1 MDWKDVGKIVAP
13 LAPTLGGI
21 LGDLIPIPG
30 GGMIGT
36 AAGNIIAAAL
46 GVDPTPDAVGA
57 AIQNDPN
64 AVAKI
69 SAAETEAAAKWPALA
84 EIAKAK
90 YASNAAQSESINQT
104 IRNEATAKVSWWH
117 WRHLLGYLVLLYG
130 IEQVA
135 AIAYTMFGK
144 GVPPDQLATLFNST
158 AIFTA
163 GLFAL
168 LGYVAQDTT
177 ALKQTAMTG
186 QAPDGVIASTIKAV
200 TGKKK

>member
-1 MDWKDVGKIVAP
+1 MDWKDVGKIIGP

-36 AAGNIIAAAL
+36 AAGNLIAAAL
-46 GVDPTPDAVGA
+46 GVDPTPDAVGN

-64 AVAKI
+64 AAAKI
-69 SAAETEAAAKWPALA
+69 QAAETEAQAKWPAIA
-84 EIAKAK
+84 EIAKAQ
-90 YASNAAQSESINQT
+90 YAANAAQSESINAT
-104 IRNEATAKVSWWH
+104 IRAEDTAKVPWWH
-117 WRHLLGYLVLLYG
+117 WRHQLGNVVVLYALQQIFLVFWC
-130 IEQVA
+130 A
-135 AIAYTMFGK
+135 AGK
-144 GVPPDQLATLFNST
+144 MQADQLAMLFNST
-158 AIFTA
+158 TVLTG
-163 GLFAL
+163 GLLAL
-168 LGYVAQDTT
+168 LGYVASDTT

>member
-36 AAGNIIAAAL
+36 AAGNLIAAAL
-46 GVDPTPDAVGA
+46 GVDPTPDAVGT

-64 AVAKI
+64 AAAKI
-69 SAAETEAAAKWPALA
+69 QAAESEAVAKWPAIA
-84 EIAKAK
+84 EIAKAQ
-90 YASNAAQSESINQT
+90 YAANAAQSESINQT
-104 IRNEATAKVSWWH
+104 IRAEAGNVSWWH

-135 AIAYTMFGK
+135 LIAYAGFGK
-144 GVPPDQLATLFNST
+144 GLPADQLAAIFNST
-158 AIFTA
+158 AVLTG
-163 GLFAL
+163 GLLAL
-168 LGYVAQDTT
+168 LGYVASDTT
-177 ALKQTAMTG
+177 ALKQTAITG
-186 QAPDGVIASTIKAV
+186 QAPEGAVKSAIKAV
-200 TGKKK
+200 TGKK

>member
-1 MDWKDVGKIVAP
+1 MDWKDVGQIIAP

-36 AAGNIIAAAL
+36 AAGNLIAAAL

-64 AVAKI
+64 AAAKI

-84 EIAKAK
+84 EIAKAQ
-90 YASNAAQSESINQT
+90 YAANAAQSESINQT
-104 IRNEATAKVSWWH
+104 IRAEAGTVSWWH

-135 AIAYTMFGK
+135 LIAYAGFGK
-144 GVPPDQLATLFNST
+144 GLPADQLAAIFNST
-158 AIFTA
+158 AVLTG
-163 GLFAL
+163 GLLAL
-168 LGYVAQDTT
+168 LGYVASDTT
-177 ALKQTAMTG
+177 ALKQTALTG
-186 QAPDGVIASTIKAV
+186 RAPDGVVASTIKAV

>member
-13 LAPTLGGI
+13 IAPTLGGI

-36 AAGNIIAAAL
+36 AAGNLIAASL

-64 AVAKI
+64 AAAKI
-69 SAAETEAAAKWPALA
+69 SAAETEAAAKWPAIA
-84 EIAKAK
+84 EIAKAQ
-90 YASNAAQSESINQT
+90 YAADAAQSESINQS
-104 IRNEATAKVSWWH
+104 IRAEAGNVAWWH

-130 IEQVA
+130 VEQVA
-135 AIAYTMFGK
+135 AIAYSMFGK
-144 GVPPDQLATLFNST
+144 GVPPDQLAALFNST
-158 AIFTA
+158 AVFTA

-168 LGYVAQDTT
+168 LGYVASDTT
-177 ALKQTAMTG
+177 ALKHAALTG
-186 QAPDGVIASTIKAV
+186 QVREGVIASTIKAV
-200 TGKKK
+200 TGRKK

>member
-36 AAGNIIAAAL
+36 AAGNLIAAAL
-46 GVDPTPDAVGA
+46 GVDPTPDAVSN

-69 SAAETEAAAKWPALA
+69 QAAETEAQAKWPAIA
-84 EIAKAK
+84 EIAKAQ
-90 YASNAAQSESINQT
+90 YAANAAQSESINQT
-104 IRNEATAKVSWWH
+104 IRAEAEAKVPWWH
-117 WRHLLGYLVLLYG
+117 WRHQLGYVVLLYALQQ
-130 IEQVA
+130 IFLVFWCA
-135 AIAYTMFGK
+135 AGK
-144 GVPPDQLATLFNST
+144 MPADQLAMLFNST
-158 AIFTA
+158 TVLTG
-163 GLFAL
+163 GLLAL
-168 LGYVAQDTT
+168 LGYVASDTT
-177 ALKQTAMTG
+177 ALKQTAMIG

>member
-1 MDWKDVGKIVAP
+1 
-13 LAPTLGGI
+13 
-21 LGDLIPIPG
+21 
-30 GGMIGT
+30 MIGT
-36 AAGNIIAAAL
+36 AAGNLLAAAL

-64 AVAKI
+64 AAAKI

-90 YASNAAQSESINQT
+90 YESNAAQSESINAT
-104 IRNEATAKVSWWH
+104 IRAEDTAKVPWWH
-117 WRHLLGYLVLLYG
+117 WRHQLGNVVVLYALQQIFLVFWC
-130 IEQVA
+130 A
-135 AIAYTMFGK
+135 AGK
-144 GVPPDQLATLFNST
+144 MPADQLAMLFNST
-158 AIFTA
+158 TVLTG
-163 GLFAL
+163 GLLAL

>member
-36 AAGNIIAAAL
+36 AAGNLIASAL

-57 AIQNDPN
+57 AMQNDPN
-64 AVAKI
+64 AAVKI
-69 SAAETEAAAKWPALA
+69 QAAESEAAARWPALA
-84 EIAKAK
+84 EIAKAQ
-90 YASNAAQSESINQT
+90 YAANAAQSESINQT
-104 IRNEATAKVSWWH
+104 IRAEAGNVSWWH

-135 AIAYTMFGK
+135 AIAYSMFGK
-144 GVPPDQLATLFNST
+144 GVPPDQLAALFNST
-158 AIFTA
+158 AVFTA

-168 LGYVAQDTT
+168 LGYVASDTT
-177 ALKQTAMTG
+177 ALKQTAITG
-186 QAPDGVIASTIKAV
+186 KAPDGAVKTVIKAV
-200 TGKKK
+200 TGKK

>member
-13 LAPTLGGI
+13 IAPTLGGI

-36 AAGNIIAAAL
+36 AAGNLIAAAL
-46 GVDPTPDAVGA
+46 GVEPTPDAVGA
-57 AIQNDPN
+57 AINNDPN
-64 AVAKI
+64 AIAKI

-84 EIAKAK
+84 EIAKAQ
-90 YASNAAQSESINQT
+90 YAANAAQSESINQT
-104 IRNEATAKVSWWH
+104 IRAEAGNVSWWH

-135 AIAYTMFGK
+135 LIAYAGFGK
-144 GVPPDQLATLFNST
+144 GLPADQLAAIFNST
-158 AIFTA
+158 AVLTG
-163 GLFAL
+163 GLLAL
-168 LGYVAQDTT
+168 LGYVASDTT
-177 ALKQTAMTG
+177 ALKQTALTG
-186 QAPDGVIASTIKAV
+186 QAPDGVVTSTIKAV

>member
-1 MDWKDVGKIVAP
+1 MDWKEVGKIIAP
-13 LAPTLGGI
+13 IAPTLGGI

-36 AAGNIIAAAL
+36 AAGNLIAAAL

-64 AVAKI
+64 AIAKI

-84 EIAKAK
+84 EIAKAQ
-90 YASNAAQSESINQT
+90 YAANAAQSESINQT
-104 IRNEATAKVSWWH
+104 IRAEAGNVAWWH

-135 AIAYTMFGK
+135 LIAYAGFGK
-144 GVPPDQLATLFNST
+144 GLPADQLAAIFNST
-158 AIFTA
+158 AVLTG
-163 GLFAL
+163 GLLAV
-168 LGYVAQDTT
+168 LGYVASDTT
-177 ALKQTAMTG
+177 AMRQTAITG
-186 QAPDGVIASTIKAV
+186 QAPEGAVKTIVKAV
-200 TGKKK
+200 TGKK

>member
-36 AAGNIIAAAL
+36 AAGNLIAAAF
-46 GVDPTPDAVGA
+46 GVDPTPEAVGN

-69 SAAETEAAAKWPALA
+69 QAAETEAAAKWPAIA
-84 EIAKAK
+84 EIAKAQ
-90 YASNAAQSESINQT
+90 YAAAAAQSESINET
-104 IRNEATAKVSWWH
+104 IRAEAGNVSWWH

-135 AIAYTMFGK
+135 AIAYSMFGK
-144 GVPPDQLATLFNST
+144 GVPPDQLAALFNST
-158 AIFTA
+158 AVFTA

-168 LGYVAQDTT
+168 LGYVASDTT
-177 ALKQTAMTG
+177 ALKQTAITG
-186 QAPDGVIASTIKAV
+186 QQPESAVKSVIKAV